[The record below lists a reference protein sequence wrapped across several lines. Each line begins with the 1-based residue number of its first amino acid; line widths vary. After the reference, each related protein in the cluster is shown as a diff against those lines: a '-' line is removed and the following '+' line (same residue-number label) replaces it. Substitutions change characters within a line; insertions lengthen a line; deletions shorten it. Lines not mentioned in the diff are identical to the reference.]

1 MRDYKTIGIRL
12 SPQEAKSIELL
23 ARNSELTISELV
35 RLWLEQAARQ
45 AWHERQAQERGE

>member
-12 SPQEAKSIELL
+12 SAYEARSIEMV
-23 ARNSELTISELV
+23 ARDNELTISELV

-45 AWHERQAQERGE
+45 AWRERHQGKGV